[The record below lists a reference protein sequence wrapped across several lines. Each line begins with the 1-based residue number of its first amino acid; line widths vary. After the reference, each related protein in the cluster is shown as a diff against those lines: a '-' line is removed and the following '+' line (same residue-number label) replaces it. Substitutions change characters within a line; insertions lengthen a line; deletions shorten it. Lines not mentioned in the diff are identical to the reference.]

1 MESPQA
7 KSAIVVSHTHWDRAW
22 YLPFSSFRFR
32 LVRLVDRLI
41 DLLESSPDF
50 HSFTLDGQTVL
61 LNDYLEIRPE
71 NKPRLEKL
79 IKNGKLICG
88 PWYVSP
94 DLFLVSPESII
105 RNLQIG
111 FDTASRFGGSM
122 QVGYVPDPF
131 GHIAQLPQILNGFGL
146 TSFIFMRGLSAKD
159 KEVAGSVFTWRGPD
173 GSDVFSIYLADGY
186 FNAGSLGLP
195 SVYGRHEG
203 LEADPQL
210 AADQIRKT
218 VSKLGELQKE
228 SVFLLNNGFDH
239 MPEQAELPSLL
250 RRTQTLVPDIHLTH
264 GTFGDFVDAL
274 RSQAKPHA
282 VVHGDLIGNADQPI
296 LLSVYSTRVYLKQL
310 NHQAQSLLETVVE
323 PMDVFASTLPNR
335 AESTYFLERA
345 WKTLLKNH
353 PHDDICGCSHDG
365 VHQDNEVRYR
375 EVVETGEAI
384 LVEALESMRLA
395 GLQPPSSTGPR
406 FSDVFVFNPHPWS
419 VTTRITTRILLPNA
433 DAEKGVRLPIERLSA
448 IDAQG
453 HPLPLHLV
461 GSVEHILRNHYLEQT
476 WGRAYDIEFDI
487 TLPPLGYQIVHVFT
501 TDAPSA
507 ELPVMPAPET
517 LAHLRDNLFFA
528 YEHDLGDTYSFGPDP
543 SGAMVKS
550 ILVTKKSTY
559 LHQHSITV
567 PVKPASD
574 EQVDIPINVSHSYS
588 HGCLHSNIRY
598 RNIAENGRMRVNIP
612 LPASPHEFLA
622 DAHFRIATRG
632 IADKQTPESHPERY
646 ASYPGELTYPTQ
658 HVKDFVLVP
667 FGDQVLRISTHGLHE
682 AELTQIDGQPV
693 LAITLHRA
701 VGELSVGGG
710 RIRRVQAGPQI
721 PTPGAQCQRE
731 LDFLL
736 HIGIEPK
743 ADGHAIRNAREQS
756 HRAWVR
762 EMPYLPH
769 VPSGHTISRSHS
781 MLDIA
786 HPDIELSAYKRDA
799 ATSDLIIR
807 LFNHSSDIVETS
819 ITIDRNRGSVSI
831 TDLLEQWSDSMATSF
846 QNHQIPVTF
855 GPHQIVTLRIRA

>member
-1 MESPQA
+1 MESKLA
-7 KSAIVVSHTHWDRAW
+7 KTAILVSHTHWDRAW
-22 YLPFSSFRFR
+22 YLPFTTFRFR
-32 LVRLVDRLI
+32 LVRLVDRLL
-41 DLLESSPDF
+41 DLLETSSDF

-61 LNDYLEIRPE
+61 LDDYLDIRPE
-71 NKPRLEKL
+71 NKPRLERL
-79 IKNGKLICG
+79 IESGKLICG

-146 TSFIFMRGLSAKD
+146 SSFIFMRGLSVKD
-159 KEVAGSVFTWRGPD
+159 KAKAGSVFTWRGPD
-173 GSDVFSIYLADGY
+173 GSDVLSIYLADGY

-195 SVYGRHEG
+195 GVYGRHEG
-203 LEADPQL
+203 LVADPQL

-218 VSKLGELQKE
+218 VSKMADLQKE
-228 SVFLLNNGFDH
+228 DVFLLNNGFDH
-239 MPEQAELPSLL
+239 MPEQPELPSLL
-250 RRTQTLVPDIHLTH
+250 RRTQTLIPDIHLTH
-264 GTFGDFVDAL
+264 GTFGDFVEAL
-274 RSQAKPHA
+274 RSEAKPHA
-282 VVHGDLIGNADQPI
+282 VVEGDLIGNADQPI
-296 LLSVYSTRVYLKQL
+296 LLSVYSTRVYLKQQ

-323 PMDVFASTLPNR
+323 PMDVFASRIPNR
-335 AESTYFLERA
+335 ANSSYFLERA

-384 LVEALESMRLA
+384 LVEALESMRRA

-406 FSDVFVFNPHPWS
+406 KSDVFVFNPHPWS
-419 VTTRITTRILLPNA
+419 VTTRIATRILFEGDHLP
-433 DAEKGVRLPIERLSA
+433 LERIAA

-453 HPLPLHLV
+453 NALPLHVV

-487 TLPPLGYQIVHVFT
+487 TLPPLGYQIVHVFA

-507 ELPVMPAPET
+507 ELPVMPAPEP
-517 LAHLRDNLFFA
+517 LANLRDSLFFA

-543 SGAMVKS
+543 SGALFKS

-567 PVKPASD
+567 PVKPESD
-574 EQVDIPINVSHSYS
+574 EQVGIPIEVAHSYS
-588 HGCLHSNIRY
+588 HGSLHTRIRY
-598 RNIAENGRMRVNIP
+598 RNIAENGRMRLIIP
-612 LPASPHEFLA
+612 LPTSPQEFIA
-622 DAHFRIATRG
+622 DAHFRIAKRG
-632 IADKQTPESHPERY
+632 IAEKQTPESHPERY

-658 HVKDFVLVP
+658 HFKDFVLVP
-667 FGDQVLRISTHGLHE
+667 YGENLVRISAHGLHE
-682 AELTQIDGQPV
+682 AELTEVEGEPV

-701 VGELSVGGG
+701 VGDLSVGGG
-710 RIRRVQAGPQI
+710 LIRRVQAGPQI

-731 LDFLL
+731 LEFLL
-736 HIGIEPK
+736 HFGIESQ
-743 ADGHAIRNAREQS
+743 ADGNAIRNAREQS

-769 VPSGHTISRSHS
+769 VKAGELISRSHS
-781 MLDIA
+781 MMDIA
-786 HPDIELSAYKRDA
+786 HPDIEVSAFKRDA

-807 LFNHSSDIVETS
+807 LFNQSSEMVSTTF
-819 ITIDRNRGSVSI
+819 TIDSRSGDVCT
-831 TDLLEQWSDSMATSF
+831 TDLLEQWSDSSAESF
-846 QNHQIPVTF
+846 QDHQIPVTF
-855 GPHQIVTLRIRA
+855 GPNQIVTLRIRA

>member
-1 MESPQA
+1 MESPLA
-7 KSAIVVSHTHWDRAW
+7 KTAFIVSHTHWDRAW
-22 YLPFSSFRFR
+22 YLPFSSFRYR
-32 LVRLVDRLI
+32 LVRLVDRLL
-41 DLLESSPDF
+41 DLLETSPDF

-61 LNDYLEIRPE
+61 LDDYLEIRPE
-71 NKPRLEKL
+71 HRRRLESL
-79 IKNGKLICG
+79 IGSGKLICG

-111 FDTASRFGGSM
+111 FETASRFGGSM
-122 QVGYVPDPF
+122 KEGYVPDPF

-146 TSFIFMRGLSAKD
+146 TSFIFMRGLSATD
-159 KEVAGSVFTWRGPD
+159 KAKAGSVFTWRGPD
-173 GSDVFSIYLADGY
+173 GSDVFTIQLADGY
-186 FNAGSLGLP
+186 FNAGSIGLP
-195 SVYGRHEG
+195 GVYGRHEG
-203 LEADPQL
+203 LVADPLL

-218 VSKLGELQKE
+218 VSKLSETQSE

-250 RRTQTLVPDIHLTH
+250 RRVQPLIPDIHLTH
-264 GTFGDFVDAL
+264 GTFSDFVDAL

-282 VVHGDLIGNADQPI
+282 VVEGDLIGNADQPI

-323 PMDVFASTLPNR
+323 PMDVFASRLPNR
-335 AESTYFLERA
+335 AETSYFLDRA

-365 VHQDNEVRYR
+365 VHQDNEVRFR
-375 EVVETGEAI
+375 EVVETGEAV
-384 LVEALESMRLA
+384 LVEALEAMRLA

-406 FSDVFVFNPHPWS
+406 KSDVFVFNPHPWS
-419 VTTRITTRILLPNA
+419 VSSRITSRILFEGDQLPLDHIA
-433 DAEKGVRLPIERLSA
+433 A

-453 HPLPLHLV
+453 NPLPMHVV
-461 GSVEHILRNHYLEQT
+461 GSVKHILRNHYLEQT

-507 ELPVMPAPET
+507 ELPVMQAPKA
-517 LAHLRDNLFFA
+517 LAHLRDSLFFA

-543 SGAMVKS
+543 AGSRFRS
-550 ILVTKKSTY
+550 ILVTQKSTY

-567 PVKPASD
+567 PVKPESV
-574 EQVDIPINVSHSYS
+574 EQVGMPIEVMHTYS
-588 HGCLHSNIRY
+588 HGSLHTRIRY
-598 RNIAENGRMRVNIP
+598 RNIAENGRMRLNIP
-612 LPASPHEFLA
+612 LPSSVTEFYA
-622 DAHFRIATRG
+622 DAHFRIATRA
-632 IADKQTPESHPERY
+632 IAEKQTPESHPERY

-658 HVKDFVLVP
+658 HFKDFILVP
-667 FGDQVLRISTHGLHE
+667 YGDEILRISAHGLHE
-682 AELTQIDGQPV
+682 AELTEVDGKPV

-731 LDFLL
+731 LEFLL
-736 HIGIEPK
+736 HFGIEPK
-743 ADGHAIRNAREQS
+743 ADGHAIRNARAQS
-756 HRAWVR
+756 HRPWVR

-769 VPSGHTISRSHS
+769 VPNGHVVPRSHS
-781 MLDIA
+781 MLSID
-786 HPDIELSAYKRDA
+786 HPDIECSAFKRDA

-807 LFNHSSDIVETS
+807 LFNQSSDSVSTT
-819 ITIDRNRGSVSI
+819 ITIPLESGMVCTTN
-831 TDLLEQWSDSMATSF
+831 LLEQWTGFTAASF
-846 QNHQIPVTF
+846 QNHLIPVTF